1 MITRTTLFLLLLVS
15 QSVLPAEPLVLANA
29 NIIDPSA
36 GEPEFEASIVIED
49 GKIMDVGSVDIDALP
64 DGARIVDVTGKY
76 VIPGLIDTHNH
87 LHFGHDDALWEPDRV
102 LNFLPLWGVTAVFDT
117 AIPMED
123 FERLR
128 AEEDSARTRARFF
141 SAGRSFGAKDGWG
154 GTLNGGYT
162 PATEEEARAAVR
174 ELASTGVDGVKLVYD
189 DMSVFG
195 QGPWP
200 LLDPVLMAAI
210 IDEAHQHELAAYVH
224 APMLENA
231 KAALRAGADVLIHG
245 IISDPVDEEFL
256 ALMRDNNAVY
266 APTHILYEQGANK
279 PAMSQRYE
287 ALDSRSLINRSIY
300 ASMWDSRRQNP
311 TTGAK
316 LPILRENLRV
326 IVDTGI
332 PVAMGSDTGVPGV
345 LAGVASQMELVLY
358 VETAMQP
365 IDALRAATS
374 AAAAAIGQQNNLGK
388 VEPGMFADLVI
399 LEESPLTDIRNIQT
413 IWAVIING
421 EFAVAPFPIQ

>member
-1 MITRTTLFLLLLVS
+1 MITRTTWFVLLVALHS
-15 QSVLPAEPLVLANA
+15 ALHAEPLVLVNA
-29 NIIDPSA
+29 NIINPAASK
-36 GEPEFEASIVIED
+36 PEFQASILIED
-49 GKIMDVGSVDIDALP
+49 GKIADVASIDIDALP
-64 DGARIVDVTGKY
+64 DGARIIDASDKY
-76 VIPGLIDTHNH
+76 VIPGLIDAHNH
-87 LHFGHDDALWEPDRV
+87 LHFGHDDAPWEPDRV
-102 LNFLPLWGVTAVFDT
+102 LSFLPLWGVTTVFDT
-117 AIPMED
+117 TIPMED

-128 AEEDSARTRARFF
+128 AEEESAGPRARFF
-141 SAGRSFGAKDGWG
+141 AAGRSFGAEDGWG
-154 GTLNGGYT
+154 GTLNGGFT

-174 ELASTGVDGVKLVYD
+174 ELASAGVDGVKLVYD

-200 LLDPVLMAAI
+200 VLDPALMAAI
-210 IDEAHQHELAAYVH
+210 IGEAHQHELAAYVH

-266 APTHILYEQGANK
+266 VPTHILYEQGANK
-279 PAMSQRYE
+279 PAISQRYE
-287 ALDSRSLINRSIY
+287 ALDNRSLINRSIY

-326 IVDTGI
+326 IVDAGI

-345 LAGVASQMELVLY
+345 LAGVASQMEMVLY

-374 AAAAAIGQQNNLGK
+374 AAAAAIGQQDNLGR
-388 VEPGMFADLVI
+388 VEAGMYADLVI
-399 LEESPLTDIRNIQT
+399 LTDSPLTDIRNIQT
-413 IWAVIING
+413 IWAVLVNG
-421 EFAVAPFPIQ
+421 EFAVAPFPIH